1 MSHVL
6 FADLLGLSV
15 VVGIEIAAR
24 QREAALVKLRH
35 GLLRVV
41 IILYGGQAEQRS
53 EGGVIIDGPGV
64 SNRGMLVGKL
74 VNQLGFLL
82 EIVNALQLRLE
93 SFGKGGFNRAFI
105 HATLPVVADLLLHRG
120 STLFLG
126 RGRFQCLAQHC
137 LIPLLQ
143 RTGYAPGRA
152 VRRNGIGSKKFAASV
167 LVKIRAGIDLGIYL
181 VSAQVLKLGQFF
193 RRAFLLGKRK
203 S

>member
-1 MSHVL
+1 
-6 FADLLGLSV
+6 
-15 VVGIEIAAR
+15 
-24 QREAALVKLRH
+24 
-35 GLLRVV
+35 
-41 IILYGGQAEQRS
+41 
-53 EGGVIIDGPGV
+53 
-64 SNRGMLVGKL
+64 MLVGKL

-120 STLFLG
+120 STLFFG

-152 VRRNGIGSKKFAASV
+152 VRRNGIGGKEFAASV
-167 LVKIRAGIDLGIYL
+167 LVKICAGIDLGFTW
-181 VSAQVLKLGQFF
+181 SALKCSSLGSSSAGPFCWESARVDRHKKTTKNK
-193 RRAFLLGKRK
+193 RRIQIPPEVAKRR
-203 S
+203 